1 MPLPLLPFIGSAVGI
16 GKGIASGIKSL
27 GGKKTAMKSVVNK
40 GKEQVKTKISP
51 SSLPSISPRYY
62 EKPKEV
68 QKSTST
74 TGGGSV
80 SSVKITAE
88 NIKSSLLNQ
97 DKSLKTLKSDNA
109 KLEKQELQRQKRE
122 QAVQKIKS
130 GLKSVGSKITAPL
143 KGVTGGIGKAIPLL
157 LIGILVNS
165 IEGIIKGVRTY
176 YDKNIK
182 PKVEF
187 VNKKVKEF
195 NAFVSSFSG
204 ETEKIE
210 KQKSDVDKKVKELKS
225 VTEDNTVQRD
235 IDKIENALDKG
246 KFNKLSQKEKD
257 EFILDKAKTINSNI
271 EVLDSNT
278 ISFKGIDKKI
288 ANSELYNSDF
298 FADNTGKEI
307 VYIFQER
314 IVEMEV

>member
-1 MPLPLLPFIGSAVGI
+1 MALPLVAPLIGL
-16 GKGIASGIKSL
+16 GKGLL
-27 GGKKTAMKSVVNK
+27 GGLAGLGKKAAVTTAVKSVAKK
-40 GKEQVKTKISP
+40 GKEEVKTKIST
-51 SSLPSISPRYY
+51 SRLPSISPRYY
-62 EKPKEV
+62 EKPKEA

-80 SSVKITAE
+80 SSVKMTAE

-165 IEGIIKGVRTY
+165 IDGIIKGVRTY

-195 NAFVSSFSG
+195 NDFVSSFSG
-204 ETEKIE
+204 ETEQLE
-210 KQKSDVDKKVKELKS
+210 KQKSDVDKKVEELKS

-257 EFILDKAKTINSNI
+257 EFILDKAKTINPNI

-288 ANSELYNSDF
+288 ANSELYDSDF